1 MNTLQTI
8 YNKLQDKTELAK
20 HEVELGSIEDIKAYS
35 TGYDK
40 YTSELEGLKKRGD
53 RLKTELN
60 DTISAI
66 YKWGVLGES
75 MSKDMVALLSNF
87 EKQAKDLGIDPKASD
102 IYVNGSK
109 TFVEYAKA
117 EDRAKVIAND
127 YIKIR

>member
-1 MNTLQTI
+1 MNTLKTI
-8 YNKLQDKTELAK
+8 YDKIGKTELAK

-35 TGYDK
+35 TGYAK

-75 MSKDMVALLSNF
+75 MSNDMVALLSNF
-87 EKQAKDLGIDPKASD
+87 EKQAKDLGIDPKVSAV
-102 IYVNGSK
+102 YVNGVK
-109 TFVEYAKA
+109 TFGEYAKA
-117 EDRAKVIAND
+117 EDRAKAIAND

>member
-1 MNTLQTI
+1 MNTLKTI
-8 YNKLQDKTELAK
+8 YDKLGDKTELAK

-35 TGYDK
+35 TGYAK

-75 MSKDMVALLSNF
+75 MSNDMVALLSNF
-87 EKQAKDLGIDPKASD
+87 EKQAKDLGIDPKVSAV
-102 IYVNGSK
+102 YVNGVK
-109 TFVEYAKA
+109 TFGEYAKA
-117 EDRAKVIAND
+117 EDRAKAIAND